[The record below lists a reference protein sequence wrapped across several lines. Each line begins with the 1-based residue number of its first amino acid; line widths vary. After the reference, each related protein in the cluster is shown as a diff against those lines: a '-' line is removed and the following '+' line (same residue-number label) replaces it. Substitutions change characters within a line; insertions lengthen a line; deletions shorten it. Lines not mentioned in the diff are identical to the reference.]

1 MYIMQNRSYVHQQY
15 RMILQHKKW
24 EVGTTN
30 QTGKSY
36 IMANRSWL
44 QQKFDKFKK
53 TAQLLMQE
61 VATTHK
67 NRTILHR
74 LKKEKAE
81 TDQTGCMYISSNR
94 K

>member
-1 MYIMQNRSYVHQQY
+1 MAQTGLMYIMQNRSYVHQQY

-53 TAQLLMQE
+53 RP
-61 VATTHK
+61 
-67 NRTILHR
+67 N
-74 LKKEKAE
+74 
-81 TDQTGCMYISSNR
+81 CSCR